1 MPPNILERLN
11 MLPPQQ
17 RTQMMDLIKATQAK
31 EDVKRRAIDR
41 LDEFVGSQA
50 VSNYVGISGGN
61 IK

>member
-1 MPPNILERLN
+1 

-41 LDEFVGSQA
+41 LGEFVGSQA